1 MAQRLITPN
10 DIMPMAEY
18 AAVRASR
25 RREIAEMKRAR
36 RLSVG
41 PDITFYFESFATMLH
56 QVHEML
62 HIEKG
67 GDAQL
72 ADELDAYNPLVPDGR
87 HLIAT
92 MMVEIDD
99 PGRRA
104 RVLREL
110 AGIEETISLSFAGEM
125 VRAEATDDE
134 ERTTA
139 DGKTSSVHFFRFPF
153 TPAQIAAF
161 TRPGTRAILAVAHPR
176 YDHMAALPEAMRQ
189 ALAADFD

>member
-1 MAQRLITPN
+1 MAQRLITPD
-10 DIMPMAEY
+10 DIMPMADY

-25 RREIAEMKRAR
+25 RREIAALKRAR

-92 MMVEIDD
+92 MMIEIDD
-99 PGRRA
+99 PRRRA

-110 AGIEETISLSFAGEM
+110 AGIEETISLSFSGEV
-125 VRAEATDDE
+125 VRAVATDDE
-134 ERTTA
+134 ERTTP
-139 DGKTSSVHFFRFPF
+139 DGKTSSVHFFKFPF
-153 TPAQIAAF
+153 TPEQIAAF
-161 TRPGTRAILAVAHPR
+161 RQPGTRVVLAVAHPH

-189 ALAADFD
+189 SLAADFD

>member
-1 MAQRLITPN
+1 MAQRLITPD
-10 DIMPMAEY
+10 DILPMAEY
-18 AAVRASR
+18 AAVRATR
-25 RREIAEMKRAR
+25 RQEITQLKRAR

-41 PDITFYFESFATMLH
+41 PDITFYFENFATMLH

-72 ADELDAYNPLVPDGR
+72 ADELEAYNPLVPDGR

-92 MMVEIDD
+92 MMIEIDD
-99 PGRRA
+99 PGRRG
-104 RVLREL
+104 RMLREL
-110 AGIEETISLSFAGEM
+110 GGIEKTISLSFGGAV
-125 VRAEATDDE
+125 VRAEPTDDE

-153 TPAQIAAF
+153 TPAQIDTF
-161 TRPGTRAILAVAHPR
+161 RQPGTRVILAVTHPR

-189 ALAADFD
+189 SLAADFD

>member
-1 MAQRLITPN
+1 LITPD
-10 DIMPMAEY
+10 DIMPMADY

-25 RREIAEMKRAR
+25 RREIAALKRER

-67 GDAQL
+67 GDEQL
-72 ADELDAYNPLVPDGR
+72 VDELDAYNPLVPDGR

-92 MMVEIDD
+92 MMIEIDD
-99 PGRRA
+99 PRRRA

-110 AGIEETISLSFAGEM
+110 AGIEETISLSFSGE
-125 VRAEATDDE
+125 VVPAVATDDE

-139 DGKTSSVHFFRFPF
+139 DGKTSSVHFFKFPF

-161 TRPGTRAILAVAHPR
+161 LQPGTRVVLAVAHPH

-189 ALAADFD
+189 SLAADFD